1 MIQTE
6 CTFAYT
12 SELRTH
18 LEVARP
24 GDVDDGGLLGVLL
37 VLLARLLGD

>member
-1 MIQTE
+1 MGRGVHKWIT
-6 CTFAYT
+6 
-12 SELRTH
+12 TH
-18 LEVARP
+18 LEVSRP